1 MEGLLLACFVFAYV
15 FQKAWSTARTEHELA
30 KHNTIPPRMLDKYG
44 EAGARA
50 KVAKYG
56 FRDYFK
62 DAYRDLWARR
72 TDALIAARDE
82 RAEEAKG
89 AREKAKKAR
98 EEGEAAEAPPA
109 QTEKVRFRD
118 RIDAAKRT
126 LNAGYRRVV
135 DPVPVVTSDAPTA
148 PGTAP
153 PADNPVPLL
162 VDTGDVPVDTIR
174 YSGTDRERWTGS
186 EWEPIPTPQ
195 PPSAPPAGLAV
206 PPPSTQLPVEPA
218 TAEPGT
224 VPDSADTPTT
234 PSGETVTPTGEAVN
248 YETAVAE
255 LEALEKEQQAHL
267 DSCVAALSHIEG
279 AKTQIDTM
287 QSSYR
292 TSAEAAG
299 SMHEHLAA
307 MNLDGVTLSHTG
319 TIADA
324 MPPNAVDAWFAQ
336 LEEMEAT
343 AKERRDAAEAAL
355 GATQAALGTIQS
367 KYGDAHATV
376 AGELGGN
383 AAFLDSGGTT
393 TSVGGGGDNSASGPA
408 GATPNPGSPASPAA
422 EGGGTG
428 RVTNTVGPVHADTV
442 HFGTHIVTNR

>member
-30 KHNTIPPRMLDKYG
+30 KQGMVPPRMQAKYG
-44 EAGARA
+44 EDAAA

-56 FRDYFK
+56 FLDHLR
-62 DAYRDLWARR
+62 DAYRDHWSRR
-72 TDALIAARDE
+72 TDALIAARDA
-82 RAEEAKG
+82 RAASPKG
-89 AREKAKKAR
+89 
-98 EEGEAAEAPPA
+98 
-109 QTEKVRFRD
+109 KVRFRD
-118 RIDAAKRT
+118 RIAAAKQSVA
-126 LNAGYRRVV
+126 AGYRRVV
-135 DPVPVVTSDAPTA
+135 DPVSTGSPKGAPEEA
-148 PGTAP
+148 ASGPEQ
-153 PADNPVPLL
+153 PAANPVPLA
-162 VDTGDVPVDTIR
+162 VDTGDVPVGTIR

-186 EWEPIPTPQ
+186 EWEPIPEPQ
-195 PPSAPPAGLAV
+195 PSSAPPVGRAV
-206 PPPSTQLPVEPA
+206 PPSTQVPVEPA
-218 TAEPGT
+218 TAKPKT
-224 VPDSADTPTT
+224 VPDPADTPTT
-234 PSGETVTPTGEAVN
+234 SSGETVTPTGEAVN

-393 TSVGGGGDNSASGPA
+393 TSVGGGGENSASGLA
-408 GATPNPGSPASPAA
+408 SATPNPGSSASPAA
-422 EGGGTG
+422 EGGGAG
-428 RVTNTVGPVHADTV
+428 RVTNTIGPVHADTV